1 MRSLILSTAVHLLFG
16 LMILFSLFLLLRGHN
31 LPGGGFVGGLVAAI
45 AFTLFAIAD
54 SAAAVRRV
62 LRIDPRYLVV
72 AGLAVALLSGLF
84 KAAAGMPYL
93 TGAWVH
99 PGGLPLGTPLLFD
112 VGVYLTVVGSVLT
125 LVLTMEEER

>member
-1 MRSLILSTAVHLLFG
+1 MRSIILSTAVHLLFG

-54 SAAAVRRV
+54 SAATVRRI

-72 AGLAVALLSGLF
+72 AGLATALLSGLL
-84 KAAAGMPYL
+84 KIAVGMPYL

-99 PGGLPLGTPLLFD
+99 PGGIPLGTPLLFD

-125 LVLTMEEER
+125 LILTMEEER

>member
-1 MRSLILSTAVHLLFG
+1 MRSLILSTAVRLLFR
-16 LMILFSLFLLLRGHN
+16 LMVLFSLFLLLRGHN

-54 SAAAVRRV
+54 SAAAVRRA
-62 LRIDPRYLVV
+62 LRVDPRHLVV
-72 AGLAVALLSGLF
+72 AGLAIALLSGLF
-84 KAAAGMPYL
+84 QVAAGMPYL

-99 PGGLPLGTPLLFD
+99 PGGFPLGTPLLFD